1 MAGEW
6 SDDEKRSLNELRQ
19 KGLSMAQ
26 IARLMRGRSRNAVIG
41 QLDRLGM
48 TQRQSI
54 RRVKPEPVAPTFAP
68 PSPPRAFSWE
78 ETA

>member
-6 SDDEKRSLNELRQ
+6 TDDEKKALIDLRQ
-19 KGLSMAQ
+19 KGLSMAE

-48 TQRQSI
+48 TQRQSK
-54 RRVKPEPVAPTFAP
+54 RRVKPEPVAPVFVP

>member
-1 MAGEW
+1 MADEW
-6 SDDEKRSLNELRQ
+6 TDAEKEAVIDLRQ
-19 KGLSMAQ
+19 KGLSMAE

-48 TQRQSI
+48 TRRQSK

-68 PSPPRAFSWE
+68 PSPPRQFSWE
-78 ETA
+78 QTT